1 MLPAIWDFL
10 FILGGVNVARKKSKY
25 MKKSSHSG
33 KKTISFMAK
42 GKRVTFSAR
51 KKKK

>member
-1 MLPAIWDFL
+1 MLPAKWDFL

-33 KKTISFMAK
+33 KKKVSFMAK
-42 GKRVTFSAR
+42 GKRVTFKA
-51 KKKK
+51 KKT